1 MTVPFLL
8 LYQNVGTTRVSTVEA
23 EELRTTGTG
32 VIATAISA
40 LDGSV
45 FRGLPAPEWQHHVH
59 LTKGV
64 VPIIPAG
71 YMVDT
76 PQ

>member
-1 MTVPFLL
+1 MGFSTAEPEGLRIAA
-8 LYQNVGTTRVSTVEA
+8 TTII
-23 EELRTTGTG
+23 
-32 VIATAISA
+32 VITALA
-40 LDGSV
+40 PDGSV
-45 FRGLPAPEWQHHVH
+45 SRGLPAQEWQHRVH
-59 LTKGV
+59 LTVGV